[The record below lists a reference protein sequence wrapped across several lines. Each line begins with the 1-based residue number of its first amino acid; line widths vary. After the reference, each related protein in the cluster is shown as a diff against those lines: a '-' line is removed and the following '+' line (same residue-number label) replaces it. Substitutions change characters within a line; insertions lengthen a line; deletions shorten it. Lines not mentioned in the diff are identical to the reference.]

1 MSYLE
6 YTLLCFSTLFT
17 LVNPLGISTVFL
29 ILTDRFDEHQRKI
42 IARKGVMTGI
52 VTLLLFAF
60 LGKYIFQLYSITL
73 DAFKIMGGIIFYQ
86 VNGGTTGNPF

>member
-29 ILTDRFDEHQRKI
+29 VLTERFDENR
-42 IARKGVMTGI
+42 R
-52 VTLLLFAF
+52 
-60 LGKYIFQLYSITL
+60 
-73 DAFKIMGGIIFYQ
+73 
-86 VNGGTTGNPF
+86 